1 MLKKINID
9 ASENLKNIALEYVKY
24 NEETD
29 EKRKEYYG
37 STESEDTRI
46 HPLDNFAIIEQKFT
60 TPIMESDTNIPQKM
74 REDLCKVLVEK
85 ETAMSHLK
93 TQSPDFYSIAE
104 SKGFYATTHY
114 NLFSETELEKF
125 PNERESILG
134 YKDIAM
140 QQILYYIRKG
150 WGIQQA
156 DDMKIEGRC
165 FGNVQETGGRT
176 YPHYHQDMNGV
187 LISYL
192 RVGDE
197 DIDHK
202 EQINTGYGNTPRH
215 SPHLVLFQDPRPS
228 INYPYWEK
236 VISKVPTV
244 GKTIIH
250 PSYLWHETTPWLG
263 KGTRICIVVNFR
275 IMSHGYNEIS
285 EIMYDTNS

>member
-1 MLKKINID
+1 MLEKVNID
-9 ASENLKNIALEYVKY
+9 ASEKHKKIGLEYVKY
-24 NEETD
+24 NEETAQ
-29 EKRKEYYG
+29 KRQD
-37 STESEDTRI
+37 SDSVESEDTKT
-46 HPLDNFAIIEQKFT
+46 HPLDNFTKIEQRFS

-85 ETAMSHLK
+85 EEAMSALK
-93 TQSPDFYSIAE
+93 QKSPDFYSLAE

-114 NLFSETELEKF
+114 NLFSENELEKF
-125 PNERESILG
+125 PDERESILA

-165 FGNVQETGGRT
+165 FGNVQEHGGRT

-187 LISYL
+187 LVSYL

-202 EQINTGYGNTPRH
+202 EQIYADYGKTSRH
-215 SPHLVLFQDPRPS
+215 STHQLLFQDPRPS
-228 INYPYWEK
+228 INYPFWEK
-236 VISKVPTV
+236 VISKTPTV

-275 IMSHGYNEIS
+275 IMSHGYNELS